1 MPRAIRRTRSS
12 SLVARLGRW
21 VVGLS
26 AGFVMLSVLSVLLFR
41 WLPVPVSSVMIERE
55 LQALSEGRAPGYDYR
70 WVDYADISPQ
80 LKLAVIA
87 AEDQRFPAH
96 HGFDQQQIQQALS
109 AWRSGGSL
117 RGASTISQQTAKN
130 LWLWSSSSWSR
141 KAIEVWFTLLI
152 EFLWPK
158 QRILE
163 VYLNLAEWD
172 VGVFGAEAAARHY
185 FGVGA
190 AELGAGQAARLAA
203 VLPAPRVW
211 DPLRPNARVAQRIQW
226 VERQMRQ
233 LGGVGYLQRLQ

>member
-1 MPRAIRRTRSS
+1 MPRATRRTRSPS
-12 SLVARLGRW
+12 FIARLGRW
-21 VVGLS
+21 IAGLS
-26 AGFVMLSVLSVLLFR
+26 VGFVMLSVLSVLLFR

-55 LQALSEGRAPGYDYR
+55 LQALSEGRAMGYDYR

-87 AEDQRFPAH
+87 AEDQRFPVH

-130 LWLWSSSSWSR
+130 LWLWSDSSWSR
-141 KAIEVWFTLLI
+141 KAIEAWFTLLI

-185 FGVGA
+185 FGIGA
-190 AELGAGQAARLAA
+190 AELGTGQAARLAA